1 MKNILAIS
9 LIALILSGCQTTK
22 TRIGA
27 ILGGVAL
34 GFVCSQ
40 IGSGKGSIL
49 STSGGVILGT
59 NLGAQMG
66 NKFESG
72 NRRIW

>member
-1 MKNILAIS
+1 MKNILAIT
-9 LIALILSGCQTTK
+9 LIALTLSGCKTTK

-34 GFVCSQ
+34 GVVGSQ

-49 STSGGVILGT
+49 STGVGVVLGT
-59 NLGAQMG
+59 NLGAQI
-66 NKFESG
+66 G
-72 NRRIW
+72 NRYEDKNRRVW

>member
-1 MKNILAIS
+1 MKNILAIT

-34 GFVCSQ
+34 GFVGSQ
-40 IGSGKGSIL
+40 IGSGKGRIL
-49 STSGGVILGT
+49 STGGGVILGT
-59 NLGAQMG
+59 NLGAQI
-66 NKFESG
+66 G
-72 NRRIW
+72 NRYEEHDRRVW